1 MFESFTLKPLICS
14 NDASENLNS
23 SVAFLWCQHWWR
35 VWCLA
40 SLFLP
45 PAIISKL
52 QKVSD
57 IKVLQEFQKIIKCP
71 HVSATFTLRAILKK
85 QHDTYHRP
93 VETASLAH
101 QMLCCQA
108 FVTSAAGN
116 PDSLTLYVVK
126 SMESHRSVP
135 EKSAKRFFWFQNLE
149 QLGFFLNFPALCPVN
164 DSKMRFHP
172 FLPGRKGRPCLRII
186 AFLQISLGGS
196 GSVRFWNRFKDY
208 ATVLSYSSL
217 QDYPFSPTIMVQW
230 KTTPNER
237 KLLEIHPFFTE
248 PWLRD
253 CPLDDKKTILR
264 CGKPKVAR
272 PHECQALRGGFWGKV
287 EMLACFTCRNDDYPL
302 VLKSHFFFRFYY
314 DIISL
319 QHFLLHISWCLHDLF
334 SSFV

>member
-45 PAIISKL
+45 SAIISKL

-71 HVSATFTLRAILKK
+71 HMSVTFTLRAILKK
-85 QHDTYHRP
+85 QHDTYRRP

-108 FVTSAAGN
+108 FVTSAAGD
-116 PDSLTLYVVK
+116 PDSLTLYGVK

-149 QLGFFLNFPALCPVN
+149 QLGFFLNFPALCPVVN

-186 AFLQISLGGS
+186 ACLQISLGGS
-196 GSVRFWNRFKDY
+196 GSVRFWNRFKGY

-217 QDYPFSPTIMVQW
+217 QDYPFSPTIIWFSGKLPQMKGNYWRYIHFSLNRDYAIAQL
-230 KTTPNER
+230 TTK
-237 KLLEIHPFFTE
+237 KLSS
-248 PWLRD
+248 D
-253 CPLDDKKTILR
+253 AAN
-264 CGKPKVAR
+264 PKWHVRMNAR
-272 PHECQALRGGFWGKV
+272 LSGVDFG
-287 EMLACFTCRNDDYPL
+287 
-302 VLKSHFFFRFYY
+302 
-314 DIISL
+314 
-319 QHFLLHISWCLHDLF
+319 
-334 SSFV
+334 

>member
-71 HVSATFTLRAILKK
+71 HVSATLTLRAILKK

-108 FVTSAAGN
+108 FVTSAAGD

-135 EKSAKRFFWFQNLE
+135 EKSAKPL
-149 QLGFFLNFPALCPVN
+149 FLVPKPWT
-164 DSKMRFHP
+164 DWI
-172 FLPGRKGRPCLRII
+172 LPEFSSLLPSGQW
-186 AFLQISLGGS
+186 LQDEVP
-196 GSVRFWNRFKDY
+196 SVPSRQKRAAMFKDHCLLADKFRWFRFCSFLKPFQGLCY
-208 ATVLSYSSL
+208 RFVIFISPRS
-217 QDYPFSPTIMVQW
+217 PFSPTIIWFSGKLPQMKGNYWRYIHFSLNRDYGIAQLTTKKLSSDAANPKWHVRMNARLSGVDFGEKLKCW
-230 KTTPNER
+230 HVSCAVTTTTP
-237 KLLEIHPFFTE
+237 LFWSHMFF
-248 PWLRD
+248 
-253 CPLDDKKTILR
+253 
-264 CGKPKVAR
+264 
-272 PHECQALRGGFWGKV
+272 
-287 EMLACFTCRNDDYPL
+287 
-302 VLKSHFFFRFYY
+302 
-314 DIISL
+314 
-319 QHFLLHISWCLHDLF
+319 
-334 SSFV
+334 